1 VHDRADRAPD
11 VAIASRHVLALLIP
25 TVLALPHAAIAQGP
39 ASALAREIDRRA
51 PQLEAKAIAWR
62 RDIHQHPELSNREVR
77 TSKLVADHLRSLGI
91 EVRTGVAK
99 TGVVGLLRGGRP
111 GPVVALRADMDA
123 LPVAEEVD
131 VPFRSTV
138 RTTYSGQDV
147 GVMHACGHDAHVAIL
162 MSVAELLAGM
172 REQLPGTVKFLFQPA
187 EESPPPGEEGGAAL
201 MIKEGVLENPKVDAI
216 FGLHVFPYPVGTMHY
231 RPGAVMASS
240 DRFEIVVHGRQTH
253 GALPWNGVDPV
264 VVAAQVVLGIQTIT
278 SRQVDLTQSPAV
290 ITIGRI
296 NGGVR
301 YNIVPDSTVLEGT
314 VRTFDEAMR
323 STIHERIKRTAESI
337 AASAGATASVNILRY
352 TGVTTNDVA
361 LTERMAPTLKRVAGA
376 DKVAIAKQTTT
387 AEDFALY
394 EQKVPGM
401 FFFLGIV
408 PKGQDPATAAPNHSP
423 RFFVDEAALVPGIR
437 ALATLAVDY
446 LQSGKPMAQ

>member
-1 VHDRADRAPD
+1 VSDIRIPAVLSSITCHL
-11 VAIASRHVLALLIP
+11 VAIASLG
-25 TVLALPHAAIAQGP
+25 LPHIVVAQPPG
-39 ASALAREIDRRA
+39 SALAREIDRRA

-91 EVRTGVAK
+91 EVRAGIAK
-99 TGVVGLLRGGRP
+99 TGVVGVLRGGRP

-138 RTTYSGQDV
+138 RSTYNGQDV

-162 MSVAELLAGM
+162 MSVAELLSGM
-172 REQLPGTVKFLFQPA
+172 KQELPGTVVFLFQPA
-187 EESPPPGEEGGAAL
+187 EEGAPPGEEGGAAL
-201 MIKEGVLENPKVDAI
+201 MIKEGALDNPKVDAV
-216 FGLHVFPYPVGTMHY
+216 FGLHVFPFEVGTMHY
-231 RPGAVMASS
+231 RPGALMASS
-240 DRFEIVVHGRQTH
+240 DRFEIIVHGRQTH
-253 GALPWNGVDPV
+253 GALPWNGVDPN
-264 VVAAQVVLGIQTIT
+264 VVASQIVLGLQTIT
-278 SRQVDLTQSPAV
+278 SRQVDLIESPAV
-290 ITIGRI
+290 VTVGRMI
-296 NGGVR
+296 GGVR

-314 VRTFDEAMR
+314 IRTFDENMR
-323 STIHERIKRTAESI
+323 ASIHERLKRTAESI
-337 AASAGATASVNILRY
+337 AASAGATATVTVYRY
-352 TGVTTNDVA
+352 TGVTMNDVA

-408 PKGQDPATAAPNHSP
+408 PKGQDVSKAAPNHSP

-437 ALATLAVDY
+437 ALANLAVDY
-446 LQSGKPMAQ
+446 LQGAGKPATQ